1 MKSNDIPQKGGKEF
15 LDILTEAHQA
25 ASGEEGQ
32 ARPAGGQPELRQ
44 DPPEAKPERV
54 GIHCCRRRARQGGGL
69 EAEGT
74 GDPPGWPG
82 VTRRSCSIFHAT
94 HFPECSRKPHG
105 IQAEGEASCKCLD
118 RV

>member
-32 ARPAGGQPELRQ
+32 ARPAGGQPELSQ

-54 GIHCCRRRARQGGGL
+54 GIHCCRRRARQGGGWRL
-69 EAEGT
+69 KDQGT
-74 GDPPGWPG
+74 HPAGQG
-82 VTRRSCSIFHAT
+82 
-94 HFPECSRKPHG
+94 
-105 IQAEGEASCKCLD
+105 
-118 RV
+118 

>member
-32 ARPAGGQPELRQ
+32 ARPVGGQPELSQ

-54 GIHCCRRRARQGGGL
+54 GIHCCRRRARQGGGWRL
-69 EAEGT
+69 KDQGT
-74 GDPPGWPG
+74 HPAGWG
-82 VTRRSCSIFHAT
+82 R
-94 HFPECSRKPHG
+94 RKPHG

-118 RV
+118 QV